1 MILEQVCND
10 VNCDESQ
17 CMLRHPNPCF
27 WGIRCTFNKRGEC
40 LYSHVTFASC
50 DDNTIKAHKT
60 DFNDQLGKMENQ
72 VKLLQIDLEKKDS
85 KIILLEG
92 KCKSLG
98 DSMDQLEE
106 KCKKSNDRMTIYIY
120 I

>member
-27 WGIRCTFNKRGEC
+27 WGIRCRFNKRGEC

-50 DDNTIKAHKT
+50 DDDTIKALKT

-72 VKLLQIDLEKKDS
+72 VKLLQIDSEKKRKNVLNHTMFVLIIKLVCPSIFFSYLDY
-85 KIILLEG
+85 ILLVY
-92 KCKSLG
+92 LH
-98 DSMDQLEE
+98 
-106 KCKKSNDRMTIYIY
+106 Y
-120 I
+120 